1 MAASRAQAMGVSQ
14 GRSSPRRLRGNGR
27 PLPARVAAVSRGFR
41 SRDDGQHRCSVPASA
56 SRTRPDRREAEAA
69 VSRPRTPGILIGVGL
84 GGFIDGIVLHQILQ
98 WHHLLSSE
106 GDYPT
111 TTVGGLEDNT
121 LADGLFHA
129 ATWVAVAVGIWLF
142 WRCSTGAR
150 STMSGRTLFGWILFG
165 WGLFN
170 LVEGLVNHHIL
181 TLHHVREGVDNQTAY
196 DLGFLALGL
205 GLMLVG
211 WVLARPRERDY
222 VPRD

>member
-1 MAASRAQAMGVSQ
+1 MAAVAAW
-14 GRSSPRRLRGNGR
+14 
-27 PLPARVAAVSRGFR
+27 VAAVSRGFR
-41 SRDDGQHRCSVPASA
+41 SRDEGQHRCSVLPALLA
-56 SRTRPDRREAEAA
+56 RGLNEVRPKPPSPA
-69 VSRPRTPGILIGVGL
+69 PRAPGILIGAGL

-98 WHHLLSSE
+98 WHHLLSSA

-129 ATWVAVAVGIWLF
+129 ATWVAVAVGICLL
-142 WRCSTGAR
+142 WRRSTGAR
-150 STMSGRTLFGWILFG
+150 SKTSGRTLFGWILFG

-211 WVLARPRERDY
+211 WFLARPREHDY
-222 VPRD
+222 LPRG